1 MLNCLARI
9 NEIRHRGIPTQPLSS
24 WLLPYWFTPAA
35 VKQASLLAT
44 VTVTT
49 DLYNTSSQ
57 GKPPSS
63 LTFTDTP
70 LMNTEWNIERQQTST
85 YLTLTDSV
93 GVDLTQASTLQPM
106 PCRPHSLLI
115 PSTSESSSTTKHHK
129 WQ

>member
-93 GVDLTQASTLQPM
+93 GVDLT
-106 PCRPHSLLI
+106 
-115 PSTSESSSTTKHHK
+115 
-129 WQ
+129 